1 MIEVIDTERCTK
13 CNICVRVCPTDVFE
27 RVPGGPPRI
36 ARQDS
41 CQTCFMCEI
50 HCPDDAMYVAP
61 LREPAPPD
69 SIHLDVSLLKSQG
82 YLGSFRHRLGWGD
95 GRQPPNSLETL
106 AALAADGPRTLEQ
119 PDSAVKPRVVA

>member
-1 MIEVIDTERCTK
+1 MIEVIDSERCTK

-27 RVPGGPPRI
+27 RVPDGPPRI

-61 LREPAPPD
+61 LREPVPAG
-69 SIHLDVSLLKSQG
+69 SIHLDVELLKAQG

-95 GRQPPNSLETL
+95 ERQPPNSLESL
-106 AALAADGPRTLEQ
+106 LALAQDGPRTLAQ
-119 PDSAVKPRVVA
+119 SRSAVKPRVLA